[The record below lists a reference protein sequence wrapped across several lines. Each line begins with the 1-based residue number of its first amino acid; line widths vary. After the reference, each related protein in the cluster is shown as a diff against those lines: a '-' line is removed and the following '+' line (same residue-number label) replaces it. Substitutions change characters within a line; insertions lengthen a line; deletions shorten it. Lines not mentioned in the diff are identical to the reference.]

1 MNRVAHHVCILAG
14 FAISLL
20 VLAACKSAPK
30 IAEPTD
36 PLLAQYVSSAQSA
49 YAQNSFARAARF
61 YELAL
66 QRARAIDN
74 SLEVGKQAYNLAAAL
89 HQGGRSADALPYL
102 AEAESAFS
110 QLRLDLG
117 PVLLL
122 RARALRAT
130 SDAAASEAAVR
141 RVVELNT
148 PRDVQAQAWLLYGR
162 LAIDRGDGGEAEKAL
177 QRARALAS
185 DDPALQAGIAGLSAR
200 LALHTGSPAGA
211 GAAFDREAEFFRR
224 AGRFRDMAEALE
236 RAGDA
241 FAASGAADDAGARYV
256 RAARSYLGQGDSLSA
271 LRAIERALAAA
282 KEGQEFAWGAEAA
295 ALFDEIRRR
304 QLAGKT
310 AEPAE

>member
-1 MNRVAHHVCILAG
+1 VNRVANIVGRAG
-14 FAISLL
+14 CAAVLL
-20 VLAACKSAPK
+20 SLAACKSAPK
-30 IAEPTD
+30 SSERPD
-36 PLLAQYVSSAQSA
+36 PILAQYISSAQAA
-49 YAQNSFARAARF
+49 YALNSFARAARF

-66 QRARAIDN
+66 QRARAMDDAA
-74 SLEVGKQAYNLAAAL
+74 EVGKQAYNLAAAL
-89 HQGGRSADALPYL
+89 YQDGRSAEALPYL
-102 AEAESAFS
+102 AEAESAFA
-110 QLRLDLG
+110 QLRMDPG

-130 SDAAASEAAVR
+130 GDATASEAAVR
-141 RVVELNT
+141 RVVEINT

-162 LAIDRGDGGEAEKAL
+162 LALDRGDGAEIEKAL

-241 FAASGAADDAGARYV
+241 YASSGAAADAGARYV
-256 RAARSYLGQGDSLSA
+256 RAARSFLGQGDAVGA

-282 KEGQEFAWGAEAA
+282 EEGQEFAWGAEAA
-295 ALFDEIRRR
+295 ALFEEIRRR
-304 QLAGKT
+304 PVAGKP